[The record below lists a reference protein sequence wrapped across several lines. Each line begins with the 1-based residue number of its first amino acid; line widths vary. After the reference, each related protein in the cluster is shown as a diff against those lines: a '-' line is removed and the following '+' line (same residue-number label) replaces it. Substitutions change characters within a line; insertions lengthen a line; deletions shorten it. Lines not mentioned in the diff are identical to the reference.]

1 MRDFL
6 CNCTLEYVFTG
17 VQKQNWQS
25 QRSHWE
31 CRASGELSYWW
42 WYRTFYAHWRRR
54 YWDKNS
60 NLREG
65 SQSSGDVFFSQR
77 EALEAPLFT
86 HHIHLMHQIVFLNS
100 YGFQLDENSFGR
112 ASLCISLHNTPQC
125 KQTEAAAR
133 RLLCLTMVV
142 IKKPHLDF
150 VRTKSEQHPFKLQHP
165 LKLEVKFQKYF

>member
-1 MRDFL
+1 MISDFL
-6 CNCTLEYVFTG
+6 CTLDTYELR
-17 VQKQNWQS
+17 QKQQS
-25 QRSHWE
+25 KKGLSVLRRCLLFQR
-31 CRASGELSYWW
+31 G
-42 WYRTFYAHWRRR
+42 
-54 YWDKNS
+54 
-60 NLREG
+60 
-65 SQSSGDVFFSQR
+65 
-77 EALEAPLFT
+77 ALEAPLFT
-86 HHIHLMHQIVFLNS
+86 QHIHLMYQIFFLNS